1 MAMSGDAS
9 ASVRRAGRPAGP
21 PPSAGSPG
29 TGSPR
34 AGVRTRRLR
43 AVATQAALASALLLS
58 ACFTGY
64 GFQAGGLPRHI
75 RTAAVLPFE
84 NETPLAELQSEMTE
98 VVRTQLQRRL
108 GVRNASEARADA
120 VVRGTITRYDPDVPI
135 AFSAD
140 PNQGST
146 ARRKL
151 SVVVDIEIVDQSDG
165 TLIFQRKGLRGEGEY
180 SEGAEAAGRREAIDR
195 IVTQIVEGAQSQW

>member
-1 MAMSGDAS
+1 MAMSGDARVR
-9 ASVRRAGRPAGP
+9 AGGQRRAGHPGCP
-21 PPSAGSPG
+21 GHPGS
-29 TGSPR
+29 R
-34 AGVRTRRLR
+34 QRRVGIAMIL
-43 AVATQAALASALLLS
+43 AVGLLLTS
-58 ACFTGY
+58 ACFAGY

-84 NETPLAELQSEMTE
+84 NETPLAELQGELTD

-108 GVRNASEARADA
+108 GVRNAPESRADA
-120 VVRGTITRYDPDVPI
+120 VVRGTITRYDPDVPV
-135 AFSAD
+135 AFSSD

-151 SVVVDIEIVDQSDG
+151 SLVVDIEIVDQSDG
-165 TLIFQRKGLRGEGEY
+165 TMLFERKGLRGEGEY
-180 SEGAEAAGRREAIDR
+180 GEGDEAAGRRQAIER

>member
-1 MAMSGDAS
+1 MPMSGAADA
-9 ASVRRAGRPAGP
+9 AAGP
-21 PPSAGSPG
+21 PRRCAALGVAAGPLR
-29 TGSPR
+29 R
-34 AGVRTRRLR
+34 AAAR
-43 AVATQAALASALLLS
+43 AVAATVILLAS

-84 NETPLAELQSEMTE
+84 NETPLSELQSELTE

-108 GVRNASEARADA
+108 GVRNAPEARADA
-120 VVRGTITRYDPDVPI
+120 LVRGTIVRYDPDVPI

-151 SVVVDIEIVDQSDG
+151 SLVVDVEIVDQSDG
-165 TLIFQRKGLRGEGEY
+165 SVLYQQKGLRGEGEY
-180 SEGAEAAGRREAIDR
+180 AEGAEAAGRREAIDR

>member
-1 MAMSGDAS
+1 MPMSGDAS
-9 ASVRRAGRPAGP
+9 ASPRRAGRGP
-21 PPSAGSPG
+21 VSAARGLR
-29 TGSPR
+29 R
-34 AGVRTRRLR
+34 AATRAFLG
-43 AVATQAALASALLLS
+43 ATLALTS
-58 ACFTGY
+58 ACFAGY

-84 NETPLAELQSEMTE
+84 NETPLSELQSELTE

-108 GVRNASEARADA
+108 GVRNAPEERADA
-120 VVRGTITRYDPDVPI
+120 IVRGTIVRYDPDVPV

-151 SVVVDIEIVDQSDG
+151 SLVVDVEIVDQSDG
-165 TLIFQRKGLRGEGEY
+165 TMLFQQRGLRGEGEY
-180 SEGAEAAGRREAIDR
+180 SEGAEAAGRRDAINR

>member
-1 MAMSGDAS
+1 MPMSGAAS
-9 ASVRRAGRPAGP
+9 AAADGSRRTGAPTARVLRRAA
-21 PPSAGSPG
+21 
-29 TGSPR
+29 T
-34 AGVRTRRLR
+34 R
-43 AVATQAALASALLLS
+43 AVAAAAILLTS
-58 ACFTGY
+58 ACFAGY

-84 NETPLAELQSEMTE
+84 NETPLSELQSELTE

-108 GVRNASEARADA
+108 GVRNAPEARADA
-120 VVRGTITRYDPDVPI
+120 VVRGTIVRYDPDVPI

-151 SVVVDIEIVDQSDG
+151 SLVVDVEIVDQSDG
-165 TLIFQRKGLRGEGEY
+165 SVLFQQRGLRGEGEY
-180 SEGAEAAGRREAIDR
+180 GEGAEAAGRREAINR

>member
-9 ASVRRAGRPAGP
+9 VSIRRAGRPAAP
-21 PPSAGSPG
+21 SPG
-29 TGSPR
+29 S
-34 AGVRTRRLR
+34 GVRARGLR
-43 AVATQAALASALLLS
+43 AFAARAVLASALLLLS

-64 GFQAGGLPRHI
+64 GFKAGGLPRHI